1 MAARIIKIGD
11 GCRGEALYE
20 ALDILERGGLV
31 VIPTDTVY
39 GVAAHVA
46 RTDAVGRLYL
56 AKIRD
61 PDKPIPLLA
70 ASLDALERAGAAV
83 TAEERAIASRF
94 WPGPL
99 TLVVDLGGVAEGVRV
114 PDHRFVRTLIRESG
128 VLLRVTSANI
138 SGQPPVRSAA
148 EALAGL
154 GDSVDLILDGGPS
167 PGGVAS
173 TVASVGGGVLTI
185 YRDGGVT
192 REQLEGMLK
201 QIREGGAGSR
211 VSQGAGKPGGQTPV
225 VVFVCTANMC
235 RSPMAEHL
243 FRLAWGP
250 DTPCQVFS
258 AGTDASD
265 GMPATFQASR
275 AMKEIGVDLR
285 EHSSQML
292 TRELV
297 DAADLIVVMTAN
309 HAQRIAWRFPDAAP
323 KVRLLK
329 SFVPGVPGEEQEV
342 PDPIGLSDCVY
353 RAVRDDM
360 RAAMPAIVEHIRRL
374 RPAGK

>member
-11 GCRGEALYE
+11 GCRGEALHE
-20 ALDILERGGLV
+20 AVAVLERGGLV

-46 RTDAVGRLYL
+46 RADAVARLYM

-61 PDKPIPLLA
+61 ADKPIPLLA
-70 ASLDALERAGAAV
+70 ASLDALERAGARL
-83 TAEERAIASRF
+83 TAEERAVASRF

-99 TLVVDLGGVAEGVRV
+99 TLVVDLGGVTEGVRV

-128 VLLRVTSANI
+128 GLLRATSANI
-138 SGQPPVRSAA
+138 SGRSPACSAA
-148 EALAGL
+148 EAQTSL
-154 GDSVDLILDGGPS
+154 GESVDLILDGGPAT
-167 PGGVAS
+167 GGGAS
-173 TVASVGGGVLTI
+173 TVARVADGAVNL
-185 YRDGGVT
+185 YRRGEVT
-192 REQLEGMLK
+192 QEQLEGVLK
-201 QIREGGAGSR
+201 QMRGGYYEKRGPSARAGTR
-211 VSQGAGKPGGQTPV
+211 QEAPV

-243 FRLAWGP
+243 FREAWGSQA
-250 DTPCQVFS
+250 PCRVVS

-265 GMPATFQASR
+265 GMPASYQSVA
-275 AMKEIGVDLR
+275 AMGELGVDLR
-285 EHSSQML
+285 THRSQML

-297 DAADLIVVMTAN
+297 DVADLIVVMTAS

-329 SFVPGVPGEEQEV
+329 SFVAGTPGDEVEV
-342 PDPIGLSDCVY
+342 PDPIGLSDSVY

-360 RAAMPAIVEHIRRL
+360 RAAMPAIVEFVRRL
-374 RPAGK
+374 KLAGR